1 MSIKNK
7 NGNFAKPMLSVANLS
22 LVDYDN
28 LENSILIKAIK
39 EFYNFPE
46 NLHDFKIKNETEH
59 YVEIEFYNYQKTHC
73 SVTYQKDFDQVRL
86 KKGSGGVIHSY
97 IKLINNL
104 ISLGWFV
111 IGY

>member
-1 MSIKNK
+1 MSNEEQ

-28 LENSILIKAIK
+28 VENSILVNAVK

-46 NLHDFKIKNETEH
+46 SLHDFKIKQETEH

-73 SVTYQKDFDQVRL
+73 SVLYQKDFDEVRL
-86 KKGSGGVIHSY
+86 KKGSGGVNHSY
-97 IKLINNL
+97 VKLINNL
-104 ISLGWFV
+104 IGLGWFV